1 MGHGITCQCSRN
13 KSSRTRRIARFHVA
27 TRMSKTPRER
37 SAIDDETFVQ
47 RSLSNFARCL
57 ALWMVTQDAPEPLN
71 LGAARGEPDRVAAS
85 NAPCLRPAKEQP
97 QSARDGLRVPSTG
110 CAVPC
115 VFQQAH
121 ASHDSGSHDRWSKQ
135 CSVPSCLANRRKLE
149 HPDTEVRA
157 LPLQRSPKE

>member
-13 KSSRTRRIARFHVA
+13 KSSRTRRVARFHVA

-71 LGAARGEPDRVAAS
+71 PGAARGEPDRVAAS

-115 VFQQAH
+115 VFL
-121 ASHDSGSHDRWSKQ
+121 SG
-135 CSVPSCLANRRKLE
+135 ARKPRQRQSRPLE
-149 HPDTEVRA
+149 QTVF
-157 LPLQRSPKE
+157 SPIMPREQEET